1 MNGRSSGRSGHSSE
15 RRELHLVRGGVT
27 IDVEYRSDIA
37 RQQTFTW
44 QFTRQH
50 NAVVFFDH
58 ESSEYLHPAL
68 DETVNMAAP
77 EQYRYTVPSE
87 R

>member
-1 MNGRSSGRSGHSSE
+1 MHLAHMVDIAVADRPALRRKCSRDGDGHSSE

-58 ESSEYLHPAL
+58 E
-68 DETVNMAAP
+68 
-77 EQYRYTVPSE
+77 
-87 R
+87 